1 MKIDSL
7 TRSLSGLVDLFE
19 GKEILGKPVFSMQRG
34 KTLIEHG
41 EMKSEQGNA
50 LYLPGD
56 VNLTASAPKG
66 HRVK

>member
-1 MKIDSL
+1 M
-7 TRSLSGLVDLFE
+7 FE